1 MIALSHSFSGKPRQA
16 SMAAYRQLLAENH
29 VEEILQDVKQNKTL
43 DRKKELPVWLPLAAS
58 FKNGTR
64 KAEDAVPS
72 GLFFLDIDEKGL
84 TEALWNKVREERL
97 IQEFRIVYF
106 AESAGG
112 GTHIWAWR
120 TPGLSIEE
128 NIQRLASRLGV
139 SYDSHV
145 TDLAR
150 CCFMVSEQYVRL
162 LDPVVFEPL
171 TEEQRQLYS
180 ASRMIAQKE
189 EDLNALAQNALVQ
202 NALVQNELVQNAL
215 VQTTPTPPNLGG
227 EEDTPAAESA
237 PTVVMV
243 SPPELGGARGGL
255 NNSHSCTY
263 KDIPYSQIVQ
273 ALLWK
278 LGYGDA
284 PAEGE
289 RNTALYTMSRYLR
302 FICDFDE
309 QKLFAIIPHWGLPE
323 HEVISTIKSAVASVR
338 PTDMPS
344 QMKEVLSSL
353 GAAMEVE
360 TEKAEDSPIPTVGN
374 ELPGILQDLADHA
387 PGEFKEATLIAAM
400 PMLGTLATGI
410 RARYNDGKIN
420 SASFIVDIEAPQATG
435 KSFVDDEFALL
446 MDPIIKQDEVEWQ
459 KEIAYS
465 LAKKDGQ
472 DVENPCSQIRILEPN
487 IGVSAFLER
496 ALYAKGKHLF
506 TYAPEIETVL
516 KNNKGGAWTEKND
529 LFRLAYDNKPWGQH
543 RISKDSFSGKVTL
556 YYNMVMCGTPN
567 KCRAFFA
574 DAESGL
580 VSRVTPVVLPDMV
593 GAKMPKFKPWTKD
606 EEERVKRQCLCLMD
620 EEGEVDLPLI
630 NKALEEW
637 DEEKRQEYLQT
648 LRYSLDV
655 LRRRAALNGFRAGI
669 IAYLLEGRQETERA
683 IKFARW
689 YAERCLHYQLQLY
702 GDKIDA
708 LHNGPSPQA
717 SKGNVRYLDA
727 LPREFTK
734 EDLVTLR
741 LANNE
746 SPVVKT
752 ITWRWVKE
760 GKIEKIDTNLWR
772 KIG

>member
-1 MIALSHSFSGKPRQA
+1 MVCISNSFSGKPRQA

-29 VEEILQDVKQNKTL
+29 VENILTDVKQNKNL
-43 DRKKELPVWLPLAAS
+43 DRKKELPVWLPLAEC

-84 TEALWNKVREERL
+84 TEQLWQKVQDENL
-97 IQEFRIVYF
+97 IEAFRIVYF

-128 NIQRLASRLGV
+128 DIQKLASRLGV

-150 CCFMVSEQYVRL
+150 CCFMVSEQYVKL
-162 LDPVVFEPL
+162 LDPIVFEPL
-171 TEEQRQLYS
+171 TEEQKKLYTS
-180 ASRMIAQKE
+180 DDFSRILCKQSEQVRAGNSDEQTNLSPLTSCPSP
-189 EDLNALAQNALVQ
+189 LNYKGLPY
-202 NALVQNELVQNAL
+202 EKI
-215 VQTTPTPPNLGG
+215 VQT
-227 EEDTPAAESA
+227 
-237 PTVVMV
+237 
-243 SPPELGGARGGL
+243 
-255 NNSHSCTY
+255 
-263 KDIPYSQIVQ
+263 
-273 ALLWK
+273 LLWK

-309 QKLFAIIPHWGLPE
+309 QKLFAILPHWGLSD
-323 HEVISTIKSAVASVR
+323 HEVISTIKSAVSSVR

-344 QMKEVLSSL
+344 QMKEVLSML
-353 GAAMEVE
+353 GAATEAGSEAADDSLVVPVE
-360 TEKAEDSPIPTVGN
+360 K
-374 ELPGILQDLADHA
+374 ELPGILQDLSDHA
-387 PGEFKEATLIAAM
+387 PEEFKEATLIAAM

-410 RARYNDGKIN
+410 RAKYRDGKVN
-420 SASFIVDIEAPQATG
+420 SPSFIVDIEAPQATG
-435 KSFVDDEFALL
+435 KSFVDNEFELL

-472 DVENPCSQIRILEPN
+472 EVENPCAAIRIIEPN

-580 VSRVTPVVLPDMV
+580 VSRVTPVILPDMV
-593 GAKMPKFKPWTKD
+593 GAKMPQFEPWTKED
-606 EEERVKRQCLCLMD
+606 EEKVKRQCLCLMD
-620 EEGEVDLPLI
+620 EEGEIDLPLI
-630 NKALEEW
+630 NKAIEEW
-637 DEEKRQEYLQT
+637 DEGKRQEYLQT

-683 IKFARW
+683 IKFALW
-689 YAERCLHYQLQLY
+689 YAERCLHYQLQIY

-708 LHNGPSPQA
+708 LHNGTLSTQA
-717 SKGNVRYLDA
+717 SKGNIRYLDA
-727 LPREFTK
+727 LPKEFTK
-734 EDLVTLR
+734 EDLVSLR
-741 LANNE
+741 LSNNE

-752 ITWRWVKE
+752 IICRWVKE
-760 GKIEKIDTNLWR
+760 SLIVKIGTNLWQ
-772 KIG
+772 KLPS

>member
-1 MIALSHSFSGKPRQA
+1 MILLASSFSGKPRQA

-29 VEEILQDVKQNKTL
+29 VEDILQDVKQNKNL
-43 DRKKELPVWLPLAAS
+43 DRKKELPVWLPLAEC
-58 FKNGTR
+58 FTNGVR
-64 KAEDAVPS
+64 KAEDAQPS
-72 GLFFLDIDEKGL
+72 GLYYLDIDEKGL
-84 TEALWNKVREERL
+84 TEQLWNKVREENL
-97 IQEFRIVYF
+97 IEEFRIVYF

-128 NIQRLASRLGV
+128 DIQKLASRLGV
-139 SYDSHV
+139 SYDPHV

-150 CCFMVSEQYVRL
+150 CCFMVSEQYVKL

-171 TEEQRQLYS
+171 TEEQKMDYT
-180 ASRMIAQKE
+180 ASHSP
-189 EDLNALAQNALVQ
+189 
-202 NALVQNELVQNAL
+202 
-215 VQTTPTPPNLGG
+215 VQTTPAPPNSGG
-227 EEDTPAAESA
+227 EMVT
-237 PTVVMV
+237 TVGDDSVAGV
-243 SPPELGGARGGL
+243 ISSPPELGGVRGGL
-255 NNSHSCTY
+255 NY
-263 KDIPYSQIVQ
+263 KGIAYDKIVQ

-309 QKLFAIIPHWGLPE
+309 QKLFAILPHWGLSD
-323 HEVISTIKSAVASVR
+323 HEVLSTIKSAVSSVR

-344 QMKEVLSSL
+344 QMKEVLASL
-353 GAAMEVE
+353 GAAQEVASE
-360 TEKAEDSPIPTVGN
+360 NDDESLVTPVDQ
-374 ELPGILQDLADHA
+374 ELPGILQDLSDHA
-387 PGEFKEATLIAAM
+387 PEEFKEATLIAAM

-410 RARYNDGKIN
+410 RAKYRDGKMN

-435 KSFVDDEFALL
+435 KSFVDNEFELL

-472 DVENPCSQIRILEPN
+472 DVENPCSQIRIIEPN

-593 GAKMPKFKPWTKD
+593 GAKMPQFKVWTKED
-606 EEERVKRQCLCLMD
+606 EEKVKRQCLCLMD

-630 NKALEEW
+630 NKAIEEW
-637 DEEKRQEYLQT
+637 DEAKRQEYLQT

-669 IAYLLEGRQETERA
+669 IAYLLEGRKETERA
-683 IKFARW
+683 IRFALW

-708 LHNGPSPQA
+708 LNNKLSPQA
-717 SKGNVRYLDA
+717 AKGNIRYLDA
-727 LPREFTK
+727 LPKEFTK

-741 LANNE
+741 LSNNE

-752 ITWRWVKE
+752 IICRWVKE
-760 GKIEKIDTNLWR
+760 ELIAKIGTNLWQ
-772 KIG
+772 KIC

>member
-1 MIALSHSFSGKPRQA
+1 MANSFSGKPRKA
-16 SMAAYRQLLAENH
+16 SMAAYRQLLAKNH
-29 VEEILQDVKQNKTL
+29 VEEILTDVKQNNNL
-43 DRKKELPVWLPLAAS
+43 DRKKELPVWLPLAEC
-58 FKNGTR
+58 FNNGTR
-64 KAEDAVPS
+64 KAEDAEAS
-72 GLFFLDIDEKGL
+72 GLYFLDIDEKGL
-84 TEALWNKVREERL
+84 TDALWKKVQEENL
-97 IQEFRIVYF
+97 IEAFRIVYF

-128 NIQRLASRLGV
+128 DIQKLASRLGV

-150 CCFMVSEQYVRL
+150 CCFMVSEQYVKL
-162 LDPVVFEPL
+162 LDPIVFEPL
-171 TEEQRQLYS
+171 TEEQKKLYVQPVV
-180 ASRMIAQKE
+180 AKVAQTSVNE
-189 EDLNALAQNALVQ
+189 ECSMVN
-202 NALVQNELVQNAL
+202 
-215 VQTTPTPPNLGG
+215 G
-227 EEDTPAAESA
+227 ECS
-237 PTVVMV
+237 M
-243 SPPELGGARGGL
+243 
-255 NNSHSCTY
+255 TY
-263 KDIPYSQIVQ
+263 KGIAYEKIVQ
-273 ALLWK
+273 SLLWK

-289 RNTALYTMSRYLR
+289 RNMALYTMSRYLR
-302 FICDFDE
+302 FICDFNE
-309 QKLFAIIPHWGLPE
+309 QRLFQILPHWGLSD
-323 HEVISTIKSAVASVR
+323 HEVLSTIKSAVGSTR
-338 PTDMPS
+338 PSEMPS
-344 QMKEVLSSL
+344 QMKEVLASL
-353 GAAMEVE
+353 GAAQETSSESVDDAIVTPVE
-360 TEKAEDSPIPTVGN
+360 N
-374 ELPGILQDLADHA
+374 ELPDLLQDLSDHA
-387 PGEFKEATLIAAM
+387 PEEFKEATLIAAM

-410 RARYNDGKIN
+410 RAKYRDGKLN
-420 SASFIVDIEAPQATG
+420 SPSFIVDIEAPQATG
-435 KSFVDDEFALL
+435 KSFVDNEFELL

-465 LAKKDGQ
+465 LAKKNGEE
-472 DVENPCSQIRILEPN
+472 VENPCSQIRILEPN

-593 GAKMPKFKPWTKD
+593 GAKMPKFKMWTKD
-606 EEERVKRQCLCLMD
+606 EEEKVKRMCLCLMD
-620 EEGEVDLPLI
+620 EEGEVELPLI
-630 NKALEEW
+630 NKAIEDW
-637 DEEKRQEYLQT
+637 DEGKRQEYLQT

-669 IAYLLEGRQETERA
+669 IAYLLEGHKETERA
-683 IKFARW
+683 IKFALW
-689 YAERCLHYQLQLY
+689 YAERCLHYQLQIY

-708 LHNGPSPQA
+708 LHNGTLSIQA
-717 SKGNVRYLDA
+717 SKGNIRYLDA
-727 LPREFTK
+727 LPKEFTK
-734 EDLVTLR
+734 EDFVNLR
-741 LANNE
+741 LGNGE

-752 ITWRWVKE
+752 IIYRWVKE
-760 GKIEKIDTNLWR
+760 GKIKKTDTNLWQ
-772 KIG
+772 KC

>member
-1 MIALSHSFSGKPRQA
+1 
-16 SMAAYRQLLAENH
+16 MAAYRQLLAKNH
-29 VEEILQDVKQNKTL
+29 VDEILLDVKQNHNL
-43 DRKKELPVWLPLAAS
+43 DRKKELPVWLPLAQC
-58 FKNGTR
+58 FNNGTR

-84 TEALWNKVREERL
+84 TENLWAKVWEENL
-97 IQEFRIVYF
+97 IEECRIAYF

-128 NIQRLASRLGV
+128 DIQKLASRLGV

-150 CCFMVSEQYVRL
+150 CCFMVSEQYVKL
-162 LDPVVFEPL
+162 LDPVVFEENRGEWREVSGERIDSSVPVSDDQTDLSPQTSDLSPL
-171 TEEQRQLYS
+171 
-180 ASRMIAQKE
+180 
-189 EDLNALAQNALVQ
+189 N
-202 NALVQNELVQNAL
+202 
-215 VQTTPTPPNLGG
+215 
-227 EEDTPAAESA
+227 
-237 PTVVMV
+237 
-243 SPPELGGARGGL
+243 
-255 NNSHSCTY
+255 Y
-263 KDIPYSQIVQ
+263 KGIPYENIVQ

-289 RNTALYTMSRYLR
+289 RNMALYTMSRYLR

-309 QKLFAIIPHWGLPE
+309 QKLFTILPHWGLSD
-323 HEVISTIKSAVASVR
+323 HEVLSTIKSAVGSTR
-338 PTDMPS
+338 PAGIPS
-344 QMKEVLSSL
+344 MMNEVLSSL
-353 GAAMEVE
+353 GAAIETGTETIDDSMVSPVE
-360 TEKAEDSPIPTVGN
+360 A
-374 ELPGILQDLADHA
+374 ELPGILQDLSDHA
-387 PGEFKEATLIAAM
+387 PEEFREATLIAAM

-410 RARYNDGKIN
+410 RAKYRDGKLN
-420 SASFIVDIEAPQATG
+420 SPSFIVDIEAPQATG
-435 KSFVDDEFALL
+435 KSFVDAEFELL

-459 KEIAYS
+459 KEIEYS

-472 DVENPCSQIRILEPN
+472 EVDNPCAQIRIIEPN

-580 VSRVTPVVLPDMV
+580 VSRVTPVLLPDMV
-593 GAKMPKFKPWTKD
+593 GAKMPQFKAWSQED
-606 EEERVKRQCLCLMD
+606 EEKVKRQCLCLMD
-620 EEGEVDLPLI
+620 EDGEVDLPLI
-630 NKALEEW
+630 NKAIEEW
-637 DEEKRQEYLQT
+637 DEGKRQEYLQT
-648 LRYSLDV
+648 LYYPIDV
-655 LRRRAALNGFRAGI
+655 FRRRAALNGFRAGI

-683 IKFARW
+683 IKFAVW

-702 GDKIDA
+702 GAKIDA
-708 LHNGPSPQA
+708 LHDNAVSPQV
-717 SKGNVRYLDA
+717 SKGNIRYLDA
-727 LPREFTK
+727 LPKEFTK
-734 EDLVTLR
+734 EDLVNLR

-746 SPVVKT
+746 SSVVKT
-752 ITWRWVKE
+752 IICRWVKE
-760 GKIEKIDTNLWR
+760 GLIAKIGTNLWQ
-772 KIG
+772 KIQ

>member
-1 MIALSHSFSGKPRQA
+1 MVCISNSFSGKPRQA

-29 VEEILQDVKQNKTL
+29 VENILTDVKQNKNL
-43 DRKKELPVWLPLAAS
+43 DRKKELPVWLPLAEC

-84 TEALWNKVREERL
+84 TEQLWQKVQDENL
-97 IQEFRIVYF
+97 IEAFRIVYF

-128 NIQRLASRLGV
+128 DIQKLASRLGV

-150 CCFMVSEQYVRL
+150 CCFMVSEQYVKL
-162 LDPVVFEPL
+162 LDPIVFEPL
-171 TEEQRQLYS
+171 TEEQKKLYTS
-180 ASRMIAQKE
+180 DDFSRILCKQSEQVRAGNSDEQTNLSPLTSCHSPLNYKGIAYEK
-189 EDLNALAQNALVQ
+189 
-202 NALVQNELVQNAL
+202 
-215 VQTTPTPPNLGG
+215 
-227 EEDTPAAESA
+227 
-237 PTVVMV
+237 
-243 SPPELGGARGGL
+243 
-255 NNSHSCTY
+255 
-263 KDIPYSQIVQ
+263 IVQ
-273 ALLWK
+273 SLLWK

-309 QKLFAIIPHWGLPE
+309 QKLFAILPHWGLSD
-323 HEVISTIKSAVASVR
+323 HEVISTIKSAVSSVR

-344 QMKEVLSSL
+344 QMKEVLSML
-353 GAAMEVE
+353 GAATEAGSETADDSLVVPVE
-360 TEKAEDSPIPTVGN
+360 K
-374 ELPGILQDLADHA
+374 ELPGILQDLSDHA
-387 PGEFKEATLIAAM
+387 PEEFKEATLIAAM

-410 RARYNDGKIN
+410 RAKYRDGKLN
-420 SASFIVDIEAPQATG
+420 SPSFIVDIEAPQATG
-435 KSFVDDEFALL
+435 KSFVDNEFELL

-472 DVENPCSQIRILEPN
+472 EVENPCAAIRIIEPN

-580 VSRVTPVVLPDMV
+580 VSRVTPVILPDMV
-593 GAKMPKFKPWTKD
+593 GAKMPQFEPWTKED
-606 EEERVKRQCLCLMD
+606 EEKVKRQCLCLMD

-630 NKALEEW
+630 NKAIEEW
-637 DEEKRQEYLQT
+637 DEGKRQEYLQT

-683 IKFARW
+683 IKFALW
-689 YAERCLHYQLQLY
+689 YAERCLHYQLLIY

-708 LHNGPSPQA
+708 LHNGQLSPQA
-717 SKGNVRYLDA
+717 SKGNIRYLDA
-727 LPREFTK
+727 LPKEFTK
-734 EDLVTLR
+734 EDLVNLR

-752 ITWRWVKE
+752 IICRWMKE
-760 GKIEKIDTNLWR
+760 SLIVKIDTNLWQ
-772 KIG
+772 KLPS

>member
-1 MIALSHSFSGKPRQA
+1 MINLAISFSGKPRQA

-29 VEEILQDVKQNKTL
+29 VEEILQDVKQNKNL
-43 DRKKELPVWLPLAAS
+43 NRKKELPVWLPLAAS

-84 TEALWNKVREERL
+84 TEALWNKVREENL

-128 NIQRLASRLGV
+128 DIQRLASRLGV

-180 ASRMIAQKE
+180 AVVQKG
-189 EDLNALAQNALVQ
+189 AA
-202 NALVQNELVQNAL
+202 QNAL

-237 PTVVMV
+237 PTVVIV

-255 NNSHSCTY
+255 NNGHSCTY

-309 QKLFAIIPHWGLPE
+309 QKLFAILPHWGLPD

-360 TEKAEDSPIPTVGN
+360 TEKAEDSPIPTVDN

-387 PGEFKEATLIAAM
+387 PEEFKEATLIAAM

-472 DVENPCSQIRILEPN
+472 DVENPCSQIRILEPT

-506 TYAPEIETVL
+506 TYAPEIETVQ

-606 EEERVKRQCLCLMD
+606 DEERVKRQCLCLMD

-630 NKALEEW
+630 NMALEEW

-734 EDLVTLR
+734 EDLVALR

-772 KIG
+772 KCS

>member
-1 MIALSHSFSGKPRQA
+1 MISIANSISGKPCQA
-16 SMAAYRQLLAENH
+16 SLEAVRELLAKNH
-29 VEEILQDVKQNKTL
+29 VDEILLDVKQNGNR

-58 FKNGTR
+58 FKNGVR
-64 KAEDAVPS
+64 KAEDAQPS
-72 GLFFLDIDEKGL
+72 GLYFLDIDEKSL
-84 TEALWNKVREERL
+84 TEQLWNKVREENL
-97 IQEFRIVYF
+97 IEEFRIVYF

-120 TPGLSIEE
+120 TPGISIEE
-128 NIQRLASRLGV
+128 DIQKLASRLGV

-150 CCFMVSEQYVRL
+150 CCFMVSEQYVKL

-171 TEEQRQLYS
+171 TEEQRQLY
-180 ASRMIAQKE
+180 AQPSMNKVE
-189 EDLNALAQNALVQ
+189 QKT
-202 NALVQNELVQNAL
+202 ELSTFN
-215 VQTTPTPPNLGG
+215 
-227 EEDTPAAESA
+227 
-237 PTVVMV
+237 
-243 SPPELGGARGGL
+243 SPL
-255 NNSHSCTY
+255 STSY
-263 KDIPYSQIVQ
+263 KGIPYEKIVQ

-309 QKLFAIIPHWGLPE
+309 QKLFAILPHWGLSD
-323 HEVISTIKSAVASVR
+323 HEVLSTIKSAVGSVR

-353 GAAMEVE
+353 GAAMESSSEPVD
-360 TEKAEDSPIPTVGN
+360 DSPITPVED

-387 PGEFKEATLIAAM
+387 PEEFKEATLIAAM

-410 RARYNDGKIN
+410 RARYRDGKMN

-435 KSFVDDEFALL
+435 KSFVDNEFELL

-465 LAKKDGQ
+465 LAKKNGE
-472 DVENPCSQIRILEPN
+472 DVENPCSQIRIIEPN

-556 YYNMVMCGTPN
+556 YDNRVMCGTPN

-580 VSRVTPVVLPDMV
+580 VSRVTPVILPDMV
-593 GAKMPKFKPWTKD
+593 GAKMPQFKVWTKD
-606 EEERVKRQCLCLMD
+606 EEEKVKRQCLCLMD

-630 NKALEEW
+630 NQAIEEW
-637 DEEKRQEYLQT
+637 DESKRQEYLQT

-683 IKFARW
+683 IKFALW
-689 YAERCLHYQLQLY
+689 YAERCLHYQLQIY

-708 LHNGPSPQA
+708 LHNGMLTTQT
-717 SKGNVRYLDA
+717 SKGNIRYMDA
-727 LPREFTK
+727 LPKEFTK
-734 EDLVTLR
+734 EDLVGLR

-752 ITWRWVKE
+752 IIYRWVKE
-760 GKIEKIDTNLWR
+760 GLIEKIGTNLWR
-772 KIG
+772 KCC

>member
-1 MIALSHSFSGKPRQA
+1 MISVANSFSGKPRQA

-29 VEEILQDVKQNKTL
+29 VEEILQDVKQNKNL
-43 DRKKELPVWLPLAAS
+43 DRKKELPVWLPLAEC
-58 FKNGTR
+58 FNNGTR

-84 TEALWNKVREERL
+84 TEQLWQKVQDENL
-97 IQEFRIVYF
+97 IEKFRIVYF

-120 TPGLSIEE
+120 TPGISIEE
-128 NIQRLASRLGV
+128 DIQKLASRLGV

-150 CCFMVSEQYVRL
+150 CCFMVSEQYVKL
-162 LDPVVFEPL
+162 LDPIVFEASPTPL
-171 TEEQRQLYS
+171 
-180 ASRMIAQKE
+180 QKE
-189 EDLNALAQNALVQ
+189 GANKEADLPLLLEGA
-202 NALVQNELVQNAL
+202 
-215 VQTTPTPPNLGG
+215 GG
-227 EEDTPAAESA
+227 GS
-237 PTVVMV
+237 
-243 SPPELGGARGGL
+243 
-255 NNSHSCTY
+255 Y
-263 KDIPYSQIVQ
+263 KDIPYEKIVQ

-289 RNTALYTMSRYLR
+289 LNMALYTMSRYMR

-309 QKLFAIIPHWGLPE
+309 QKLFVVLPHWGLSD
-323 HEVISTIKSAVASVR
+323 HEAFSTIKSAVGSTR
-338 PTDMPS
+338 PAGIPS
-344 QMKEVLSSL
+344 QMNEVLSTL
-353 GAAMEVE
+353 GAAIEAGTE
-360 TEKAEDSPIPTVGN
+360 TTDDSLITPVDA
-374 ELPGILQDLADHA
+374 ELPGILQDLSDHA
-387 PGEFKEATLIAAM
+387 PEEFREATLMAAM

-410 RARYNDGKIN
+410 RAKYRDGKLN

-435 KSFVDDEFALL
+435 KSFVDSEFELL

-472 DVENPCSQIRILEPN
+472 DVENPCSQIRIIEPN

-593 GAKMPKFKPWTKD
+593 GAKMPQFKAWSQED
-606 EEERVKRQCLCLMD
+606 EEKVKRQCLCLMD

-630 NKALEEW
+630 NKAIEEW
-637 DEEKRQEYLQT
+637 DEGKRQEYLQT

-655 LRRRAALNGFRAGI
+655 FRRRAALNGFRAGI

-683 IKFARW
+683 IKFAIW
-689 YAERCLHYQLQLY
+689 YAERCLHYQLQIY

-708 LHNGPSPQA
+708 LHNGTLSTQA
-717 SKGNVRYLDA
+717 SKGNIRYLDA
-727 LPREFTK
+727 LPKEFTK
-734 EDLVTLR
+734 EDLVNLR

-752 ITWRWVKE
+752 IIYRWVKE
-760 GKIEKIDTNLWR
+760 NLIVKINTNLWQ
-772 KIG
+772 KIQ

>member
-1 MIALSHSFSGKPRQA
+1 MTFAAAMIQMASSFSGKPRKA
-16 SMAAYRQLLAENH
+16 SMAAYRQLLAKNH
-29 VEEILQDVKQNKTL
+29 VEDILQDVKQNNRL
-43 DRKKELPVWLPLAAS
+43 DRKKELPVWLPLAQS
-58 FKNGTR
+58 FNNGTR

-72 GLFFLDIDEKGL
+72 GLFYLDIDEKGL
-84 TEALWNKVREERL
+84 TEQLWQKVQDENLIEEY
-97 IQEFRIVYF
+97 RIVYF

-120 TPGLSIEE
+120 TPGATIEE
-128 NIQRLASRLGV
+128 DIQKLASRLGV

-150 CCFMVSEQYVRL
+150 CCFMVSEKYVKL
-162 LDPVVFEPL
+162 LDPIVFEEQPSSPKLGDNRGLNEESPL
-171 TEEQRQLYS
+171 TEKNENGSETCS
-180 ASRMIAQKE
+180 APQH
-189 EDLNALAQNALVQ
+189 
-202 NALVQNELVQNAL
+202 
-215 VQTTPTPPNLGG
+215 PNLGG
-227 EEDTPAAESA
+227 S
-237 PTVVMV
+237 
-243 SPPELGGARGGL
+243 
-255 NNSHSCTY
+255 NY
-263 KDIPYSQIVQ
+263 KGIPYENIVQ

-289 RNTALYTMSRYLR
+289 RNMALYTMSRYMR

-309 QKLFAIIPHWGLPE
+309 QKLFTILPHWGLSD
-323 HEVISTIKSAVASVR
+323 HEVQSTIKSAVGSTR
-338 PTDMPS
+338 PAGIPS
-344 QMKEVLSSL
+344 MMNEVLSSL
-353 GAAMEVE
+353 GAASEAGS
-360 TEKAEDSPIPTVGN
+360 AESDESTVAPVDN
-374 ELPGILQDLADHA
+374 ELPGILQDLSDHA
-387 PGEFKEATLIAAM
+387 PEEFREATLMAAM

-410 RARYNDGKIN
+410 RAKYRDGKLN
-420 SASFIVDIEAPQATG
+420 SPSFIVDIEAPQATG
-435 KSFVDDEFALL
+435 KSFVDAEFELL

-459 KEIAYS
+459 KEIEYS
-465 LAKKDGQ
+465 LAKKNGEE
-472 DVENPCSQIRILEPN
+472 VENPCAQIRIIEPN

-580 VSRVTPVVLPDMV
+580 VSRVTPVLLPDMV
-593 GAKMPKFKPWTKD
+593 GARMPHFKPWSQED
-606 EEERVKRQCLCLMD
+606 EEKVKRQCLCLMD
-620 EEGEVDLPLI
+620 EEGEIELPLI
-630 NKALEEW
+630 NKAIEAW

-683 IKFARW
+683 IRFAVW

-702 GDKIDA
+702 GNKIDA
-708 LHNGPSPQA
+708 LHDNAVSPQA
-717 SKGNVRYLDA
+717 SKGNIRYLDV
-727 LPREFTK
+727 LPKEFTK
-734 EDLVTLR
+734 EDLVNLR

-752 ITWRWVKE
+752 IIYRWVKE
-760 GKIEKIDTNLWR
+760 GLVVKTNANLWQ
-772 KIG
+772 KIQV

>member
-1 MIALSHSFSGKPRQA
+1 MVALSNSFSGKPRQA

-29 VEEILQDVKQNKTL
+29 VDEILVDVKQNKNL
-43 DRKKELPVWLPLAAS
+43 NRKKELPVWLPLAEC
-58 FKNGTR
+58 FINGVR
-64 KAEDAVPS
+64 KAEDALPS
-72 GLFFLDIDEKGL
+72 GLYFLDIDEKGL
-84 TEALWNKVREERL
+84 TEQLWNKVREENL
-97 IQEFRIVYF
+97 IEAFRIVYF

-128 NIQRLASRLGV
+128 DIQKLASRLGV

-150 CCFMVSEQYVRL
+150 CCFMVSEQYVKL

-171 TEEQRQLYS
+171 TEEQRQLY
-180 ASRMIAQKE
+180 AQPVINKVE
-189 EDLNALAQNALVQ
+189 PTAVETTHLTPLTSDISPLN
-202 NALVQNELVQNAL
+202 
-215 VQTTPTPPNLGG
+215 
-227 EEDTPAAESA
+227 
-237 PTVVMV
+237 
-243 SPPELGGARGGL
+243 
-255 NNSHSCTY
+255 Y
-263 KDIPYSQIVQ
+263 KGIPYDQIIQ

-302 FICDFDE
+302 FICDFNE
-309 QKLFAIIPHWGLPE
+309 QKLFMILPHWGLSD
-323 HEVISTIKSAVASVR
+323 HEVLSTIKSAVSSVR

-353 GAAMEVE
+353 GAALEEHSEVVE
-360 TEKAEDSPIPTVGN
+360 ESLTAPVED

-387 PGEFKEATLIAAM
+387 PEEFKEATLMAAM

-410 RARYNDGKIN
+410 RARYRDGKMN
-420 SASFIVDIEAPQATG
+420 SASFIIDIEAPQATG
-435 KSFVDDEFALL
+435 KSFVDNEFELL

-472 DVENPCSQIRILEPN
+472 DVENPCSQIRIIEPN

-543 RISKDSFSGKVTL
+543 RISKDSFSGKITL

-593 GAKMPKFKPWTKD
+593 GAKMPEFKAWTKD
-606 EEERVKRQCLCLMD
+606 EEEKVKRQCLCLMD

-630 NKALEEW
+630 NKAIEEW
-637 DEEKRQEYLQT
+637 DESKRQEYLQT

-683 IKFARW
+683 IKFALW
-689 YAERCLHYQLQLY
+689 FAERCLYYQLQIY
-702 GDKIDA
+702 GDKIDL
-708 LHNGPSPQA
+708 LHNGALSMQA
-717 SKGNVRYLDA
+717 AKGNIRYLDA
-727 LPREFTK
+727 LPKEFTK
-734 EDLVTLR
+734 EDLVALR
-741 LANNE
+741 LSNNE

-752 ITWRWVKE
+752 IIYRWVKE
-760 GKIEKIDTNLWR
+760 GLVEKIGTNLWR
-772 KIG
+772 KCC

>member
-1 MIALSHSFSGKPRQA
+1 
-16 SMAAYRQLLAENH
+16 MAAYRQLLAENH
-29 VEEILQDVKQNKTL
+29 VEEILQDVKQNKNL
-43 DRKKELPVWLPLAAS
+43 DRKKELPVWLPLAEC
-58 FKNGTR
+58 FTGGTR
-64 KAEDAVPS
+64 KAEDAQPS

-84 TEALWNKVREERL
+84 TETLWQKVQDENL
-97 IQEFRIVYF
+97 IEEFRIAYF
-106 AESAGG
+106 VESAGG

-120 TPGLSIEE
+120 TPGKSIEE
-128 NIQRLASRLGV
+128 DIQRLASRLGV

-150 CCFMVSEQYVRL
+150 CCFMVSEQYVKL

-171 TEEQRQLYS
+171 TEEQKKMYATEQVESNLS
-180 ASRMIAQKE
+180 PLTSCPSP
-189 EDLNALAQNALVQ
+189 LN
-202 NALVQNELVQNAL
+202 
-215 VQTTPTPPNLGG
+215 
-227 EEDTPAAESA
+227 
-237 PTVVMV
+237 
-243 SPPELGGARGGL
+243 
-255 NNSHSCTY
+255 Y
-263 KDIPYSQIVQ
+263 KGIPYENIVQ

-289 RNTALYTMSRYLR
+289 RNTALYTMSRYMR

-309 QKLFAIIPHWGLPE
+309 QKLFTVLPHWGLSD
-323 HEVISTIKSAVASVR
+323 HEVLSTIKSAVSSTR
-338 PTDMPS
+338 PAGIPS
-344 QMKEVLSSL
+344 QMNEVLSSL
-353 GAAMEVE
+353 GAAIEAGTETVDDSMVAPVE
-360 TEKAEDSPIPTVGN
+360 A
-374 ELPGILQDLADHA
+374 ELPGILQDLSDHA
-387 PGEFKEATLIAAM
+387 PEEFREATLVAAM

-410 RARYNDGKIN
+410 RAKYRDGKLN
-420 SASFIVDIEAPQATG
+420 SPSFIVDIEAPQATG
-435 KSFVDDEFALL
+435 KSFVDAEFELL

-472 DVENPCSQIRILEPN
+472 EVENPCSCIRIIEPN

-593 GAKMPKFKPWTKD
+593 GARMPQFKAWSQED
-606 EEERVKRQCLCLMD
+606 EEKVKRQCLCLMD

-630 NKALEEW
+630 NKAIEEW
-637 DEEKRQEYLQT
+637 DEGKRQEYLQT

-683 IKFARW
+683 IKFALW
-689 YAERCLHYQLQLY
+689 YAERCLHYQLQIY

-708 LHNGPSPQA
+708 LHDNAVSPQV
-717 SKGNVRYLDA
+717 SKGNIRYLDA
-727 LPREFTK
+727 LPKEFTK
-734 EDLVTLR
+734 EDLVNLR

-752 ITWRWVKE
+752 IICRWVKE
-760 GKIEKIDTNLWR
+760 GLIIKIGTNLWQ
-772 KIG
+772 KIQ

>member
-1 MIALSHSFSGKPRQA
+1 MTFAAVMICMASSFSGKPRKA
-16 SMAAYRQLLAENH
+16 SMAAYRQLLAKNH
-29 VEEILQDVKQNKTL
+29 VEEILQDVKQNNRL
-43 DRKKELPVWLPLAAS
+43 DRKKELPVWLPLAQS
-58 FKNGTR
+58 FNNGTR

-72 GLFFLDIDEKGL
+72 GLFYLDIDEKGL
-84 TEALWNKVREERL
+84 TEQLWQKVQDENLIEEY
-97 IQEFRIVYF
+97 RIVYF

-120 TPGLSIEE
+120 TPGTTIEE
-128 NIQRLASRLGV
+128 DIQKLASRLGV

-150 CCFMVSEQYVRL
+150 CCFMVSEKYVKL
-162 LDPVVFEPL
+162 LDPEVFEEQPSSPKLGDNRGLNEESPL
-171 TEEQRQLYS
+171 TE
-180 ASRMIAQKE
+180 K
-189 EDLNALAQNALVQ
+189 
-202 NALVQNELVQNAL
+202 NENGSETCSDPQ
-215 VQTTPTPPNLGG
+215 PPNLGG
-227 EEDTPAAESA
+227 S
-237 PTVVMV
+237 
-243 SPPELGGARGGL
+243 
-255 NNSHSCTY
+255 NY
-263 KDIPYSQIVQ
+263 KGIPYENIVQ

-289 RNTALYTMSRYLR
+289 RNMALYTMSRYMR

-309 QKLFAIIPHWGLPE
+309 QKLFTILPHWGLSD
-323 HEVISTIKSAVASVR
+323 HEVQSTIKSAVGSTR
-338 PTDMPS
+338 PAGIPS
-344 QMKEVLSSL
+344 MMNEVLSSL
-353 GAAMEVE
+353 GAASEAGA
-360 TEKAEDSPIPTVGN
+360 AESDESTVAPVDN
-374 ELPGILQDLADHA
+374 ELPGILQDLSDHA
-387 PGEFKEATLIAAM
+387 PEEFREATLMAAM

-410 RARYNDGKIN
+410 RAKYRDGKLN
-420 SASFIVDIEAPQATG
+420 SPSFIVDIEAPQATG
-435 KSFVDDEFALL
+435 KSFVDAEFELL

-459 KEIAYS
+459 KEIEYS
-465 LAKKDGQ
+465 LAKKNGEE
-472 DVENPCSQIRILEPN
+472 VENPCAQIRIIEPN

-574 DAESGL
+574 DAEGGL
-580 VSRVTPVVLPDMV
+580 VSRVTPVLLPDMV
-593 GAKMPKFKPWTKD
+593 GARMPHFKAWSQED
-606 EEERVKRQCLCLMD
+606 EEKVKRQCLCLMD
-620 EEGEVDLPLI
+620 EEGEVELPLI
-630 NKALEEW
+630 NKAIEAW

-683 IKFARW
+683 IRFAVW

-702 GDKIDA
+702 GNKIDA
-708 LHNGPSPQA
+708 HHDNAVSPQA
-717 SKGNVRYLDA
+717 SKGNIRYLDV
-727 LPREFTK
+727 LPKEFTK
-734 EDLVTLR
+734 EDLVNLR

-752 ITWRWVKE
+752 IIYRWVKE
-760 GKIEKIDTNLWR
+760 GLVVKTNANLWQ
-772 KIG
+772 KIQV

>member
-1 MIALSHSFSGKPRQA
+1 
-16 SMAAYRQLLAENH
+16 MAAYRQLLAENH
-29 VEEILQDVKQNKTL
+29 VEEILQDVKQNKNL
-43 DRKKELPVWLPLAAS
+43 DRKKELPVWLPLAECFS
-58 FKNGTR
+58 NGTR

-84 TEALWNKVREERL
+84 TEQLWQKVQDENL
-97 IQEFRIVYF
+97 IEKFRIVYF

-120 TPGLSIEE
+120 TPGISIEE
-128 NIQRLASRLGV
+128 DIQKLASRLGV

-150 CCFMVSEQYVRL
+150 CCFMVSEQYVKL
-162 LDPVVFEPL
+162 LDPIVFEASPNPL
-171 TEEQRQLYS
+171 QREG
-180 ASRMIAQKE
+180 ANKE
-189 EDLNALAQNALVQ
+189 ADHPLLLEGA
-202 NALVQNELVQNAL
+202 
-215 VQTTPTPPNLGG
+215 GG
-227 EEDTPAAESA
+227 GS
-237 PTVVMV
+237 
-243 SPPELGGARGGL
+243 
-255 NNSHSCTY
+255 Y
-263 KDIPYSQIVQ
+263 KDIPYENIVQ

-289 RNTALYTMSRYLR
+289 RNMALYTMSRYMR

-309 QKLFAIIPHWGLPE
+309 QKLFVVLPHWGLSD
-323 HEVISTIKSAVASVR
+323 HEAFSTIKSAVGSTR
-338 PTDMPS
+338 PAGIPS
-344 QMKEVLSSL
+344 QMNEVLSTL
-353 GAAMEVE
+353 GAAIEAGTE
-360 TEKAEDSPIPTVGN
+360 TTDDSLITPVDA
-374 ELPGILQDLADHA
+374 ELPGILQDLSDHA
-387 PGEFKEATLIAAM
+387 PEEFREATLMAAM

-410 RARYNDGKIN
+410 RAKYRDGKLN

-435 KSFVDDEFALL
+435 KSFVDSEFELL

-472 DVENPCSQIRILEPN
+472 DVENPCSQIRIIEPN

-593 GAKMPKFKPWTKD
+593 GAKMPQFKAWSQED
-606 EEERVKRQCLCLMD
+606 EEKVKRQCLCLMD

-630 NKALEEW
+630 NKAIEEW
-637 DEEKRQEYLQT
+637 DEGKRQEYLQT

-655 LRRRAALNGFRAGI
+655 FRRRAALNGFRAGI

-683 IKFARW
+683 IKFAIW
-689 YAERCLHYQLQLY
+689 YAERCLHYQLQIY

-708 LHNGPSPQA
+708 LRNGTLSTQA
-717 SKGNVRYLDA
+717 SKGNIRYLDA
-727 LPREFTK
+727 LPKEFTK
-734 EDLVTLR
+734 EDLVNLR

-752 ITWRWVKE
+752 IIYRWVKE
-760 GKIEKIDTNLWR
+760 NLIVKINTNLWQ
-772 KIG
+772 KIQ

>member
-1 MIALSHSFSGKPRQA
+1 MVQMSNSFSGKPRQA

-29 VEEILQDVKQNKTL
+29 VEDILTDVKQNKNL
-43 DRKKELPVWLPLAAS
+43 DRKKELPVWLPLAEC
-58 FKNGTR
+58 FTNGVR
-64 KAEDAVPS
+64 KAEDAVAS
-72 GLFFLDIDEKGL
+72 GLYFLDIDEKGL
-84 TEALWNKVREERL
+84 TEQLWNKVREENL
-97 IQEFRIVYF
+97 IEEFRIVYF

-128 NIQRLASRLGV
+128 DIQKLASRLGV

-150 CCFMVSEQYVRL
+150 CCFMVSEQYVKL

-171 TEEQRQLYS
+171 TEEQKKLYAS
-180 ASRMIAQKE
+180 AVSVQIPATAGTE
-189 EDLNALAQNALVQ
+189 QNPIYKGIPY
-202 NALVQNELVQNAL
+202 EKI
-215 VQTTPTPPNLGG
+215 VQT
-227 EEDTPAAESA
+227 
-237 PTVVMV
+237 
-243 SPPELGGARGGL
+243 
-255 NNSHSCTY
+255 
-263 KDIPYSQIVQ
+263 
-273 ALLWK
+273 LLWK

-309 QKLFAIIPHWGLPE
+309 QKLFQILPHWGLSD
-323 HEVISTIKSAVASVR
+323 HEVISTIKSAVGSVR

-344 QMKEVLSSL
+344 QMKEVLASL
-353 GAAMEVE
+353 GAAQEASSENVD
-360 TEKAEDSPIPTVGN
+360 DSFVTPVDN
-374 ELPGILQDLADHA
+374 ELPDILQDLADHA
-387 PGEFKEATLIAAM
+387 PEEFKEATLIAAM

-410 RARYNDGKIN
+410 RAKYRDGKVN
-420 SASFIVDIEAPQATG
+420 SPSFIVDIEAPQATG
-435 KSFVDDEFALL
+435 KSFVDSEFELL

-465 LAKKDGQ
+465 LAKKNGEE
-472 DVENPCSQIRILEPN
+472 VENPCSQIRIIEPN

-543 RISKDSFSGKVTL
+543 RISKESFSGKVTL

-580 VSRVTPVVLPDMV
+580 VSRVTPVILPDMV
-593 GAKMPKFKPWTKD
+593 GAKMPQFKVWTKD
-606 EEERVKRQCLCLMD
+606 EEEKVKRQCLCLMD

-630 NKALEEW
+630 NKAIEEW
-637 DEEKRQEYLQT
+637 DESKRQEYLQT

-669 IAYLLEGRQETERA
+669 IAYLLEGHKETERA
-683 IKFARW
+683 IKFALW
-689 YAERCLHYQLQLY
+689 YAERCLHYQLQIY

-708 LHNGPSPQA
+708 LHNGQLSPQA
-717 SKGNVRYLDA
+717 SKGNIRYLDI
-727 LPREFTK
+727 LPKEFTK
-734 EDLVTLR
+734 EDLVSLR
-741 LANNE
+741 LSNNE

-752 ITWRWVKE
+752 IIYRWGKE

-772 KIG
+772 KC

>member
-1 MIALSHSFSGKPRQA
+1 MATSFSGKPRKA

-29 VEEILQDVKQNKTL
+29 VDEILLDVKQNNRL

-58 FKNGTR
+58 FKNGMR

-84 TEALWNKVREERL
+84 TEQLWQKVQDENLIEE
-97 IQEFRIVYF
+97 QRIVYF

-112 GTHIWAWR
+112 GTHIWAHR
-120 TPGLSIEE
+120 TPGATIEE
-128 NIQRLASRLGV
+128 DIQRLAQRLGV
-139 SYDSHV
+139 TYDSHV

-150 CCFMVSEQYVRL
+150 CCFMVSEQYVKL
-162 LDPVVFEPL
+162 IDPIIFEDS
-171 TEEQRQLYS
+171 QK
-180 ASRMIAQKE
+180 ASPSPSEGGGVWLPDETGNDADDVDAESPISI
-189 EDLNALAQNALVQ
+189 L
-202 NALVQNELVQNAL
+202 
-215 VQTTPTPPNLGG
+215 TPPPSEGLG
-227 EEDTPAAESA
+227 EAF
-237 PTVVMV
+237 
-243 SPPELGGARGGL
+243 RGI
-255 NNSHSCTY
+255 SY
-263 KDIPYSQIVQ
+263 EKIVQ

-309 QKLFAIIPHWGLPE
+309 QRLFTILPHWGLSD
-323 HEVISTIKSAVASVR
+323 HEVLATIKSAVSSVR
-338 PTDMPS
+338 PAAVPS
-344 QMKEVLSSL
+344 LMNDVLASL
-353 GAAMEVE
+353 GAAIE
-360 TEKAEDSPIPTVGN
+360 AEPENVDESLVAPVDA
-374 ELPGILQDLADHA
+374 ELPGILQDLSDHA
-387 PGEFKEATLIAAM
+387 PEEFREATLMAAM

-410 RARYNDGKIN
+410 RAKYRDGKLN
-420 SASFIVDIEAPQATG
+420 SPSFIVDIEAPQATG
-435 KSFVDDEFALL
+435 KSFVDNEFELL

-459 KEIAYS
+459 KEIQYS

-472 DVENPCSQIRILEPN
+472 DVENPCSQIRIIEPN

-556 YYNMVMCGTPN
+556 YYNLLMCGTPN

-593 GAKMPKFKPWTKD
+593 GARMPEFKAWTKD
-606 EEERVKRQCLCLMD
+606 EEEKVKRQCLCLMD
-620 EEGEVDLPLI
+620 EEGEVSLPLI
-630 NKALEEW
+630 NKAIEEW
-637 DEEKRQEYLQT
+637 DEGKRQEYLQT

-655 LRRRAALNGFRAGI
+655 FRRRAALNGFRAGI

-683 IKFARW
+683 IRFALW
-689 YAERCLHYQLQLY
+689 YAERCLHYQLQLF
-702 GDKIDA
+702 GDKVDA
-708 LHNGPSPQA
+708 LHNSTVSPQT
-717 SKGNVRYLDA
+717 SKGNIRYLDA
-727 LPREFTK
+727 LPKEFTK
-734 EDLVTLR
+734 EDLVSLR

-752 ITWRWVKE
+752 IIYRWVKE
-760 GKIEKIDTNLWR
+760 GLVTKTATNLWQ
-772 KIG
+772 KVQS

>member
-1 MIALSHSFSGKPRQA
+1 MTFAAAMIQMASSFSGKPRKA
-16 SMAAYRQLLAENH
+16 SMAAYRQLLAKNH
-29 VEEILQDVKQNKTL
+29 VEEILQDVKQNNRL
-43 DRKKELPVWLPLAAS
+43 DRKKELPVWLPLAQS
-58 FKNGTR
+58 FNNGTR

-72 GLFFLDIDEKGL
+72 GLFYLDIDEKGL
-84 TEALWNKVREERL
+84 TEQLWQKVQDENLIEEY
-97 IQEFRIVYF
+97 RIVYF

-120 TPGLSIEE
+120 TPGATIEE
-128 NIQRLASRLGV
+128 DIQKLASRLGV

-150 CCFMVSEQYVRL
+150 CCFMVSEKYVKL
-162 LDPVVFEPL
+162 LDPIVFEEQPSSPKLGDNRGLNEESPL
-171 TEEQRQLYS
+171 TE
-180 ASRMIAQKE
+180 K
-189 EDLNALAQNALVQ
+189 
-202 NALVQNELVQNAL
+202 NENGSETCSDPQH
-215 VQTTPTPPNLGG
+215 PNLGG
-227 EEDTPAAESA
+227 S
-237 PTVVMV
+237 
-243 SPPELGGARGGL
+243 
-255 NNSHSCTY
+255 NY
-263 KDIPYSQIVQ
+263 KGIPYENIVQ

-289 RNTALYTMSRYLR
+289 RNMALYTMSRYMR

-309 QKLFAIIPHWGLPE
+309 QKLFAILPHWGLSD
-323 HEVISTIKSAVASVR
+323 HEVQSTIKSAVGSTR
-338 PTDMPS
+338 PAGIPS
-344 QMKEVLSSL
+344 MMNEVLSSL
-353 GAAMEVE
+353 GAASEAGS
-360 TEKAEDSPIPTVGN
+360 AESDESTVAPVDA
-374 ELPGILQDLADHA
+374 ELPGILQDLSDHA
-387 PGEFKEATLIAAM
+387 PEEFREATLMAAM

-410 RARYNDGKIN
+410 RAKYRDGKLN
-420 SASFIVDIEAPQATG
+420 SPSFIVDIEAPQATG
-435 KSFVDDEFALL
+435 KSFVDAEFELL

-459 KEIAYS
+459 KEIEYS
-465 LAKKDGQ
+465 LAKKNGEE
-472 DVENPCSQIRILEPN
+472 VENPCAQIRIIEPN

-580 VSRVTPVVLPDMV
+580 VSRVTPVLLPDMV
-593 GAKMPKFKPWTKD
+593 GARMPHFKPWSQED
-606 EEERVKRQCLCLMD
+606 EEKVKRQCLCLMD
-620 EEGEVDLPLI
+620 EEGEVELPLI
-630 NKALEEW
+630 NKAIEAW

-683 IKFARW
+683 IRFAVW

-702 GDKIDA
+702 GNKIDA
-708 LHNGPSPQA
+708 LHDNAVSPQA
-717 SKGNVRYLDA
+717 SKGNIRYLDV
-727 LPREFTK
+727 LPKEFTK
-734 EDLVTLR
+734 EDLVNLR

-752 ITWRWVKE
+752 IICRWVKE
-760 GKIEKIDTNLWR
+760 GLVVKTNANLWQ
-772 KIG
+772 KIQV

>member
-1 MIALSHSFSGKPRQA
+1 MVCISNSFSGKPRQA

-29 VEEILQDVKQNKTL
+29 VEDILTDVKQNKNL
-43 DRKKELPVWLPLAAS
+43 DRKKELPVWLPLAEC

-84 TEALWNKVREERL
+84 TEQLWQKVQDENL
-97 IQEFRIVYF
+97 IEAFRIVYF

-128 NIQRLASRLGV
+128 DIQKLASRLGV

-150 CCFMVSEQYVRL
+150 CCFMVSEQYVKL
-162 LDPVVFEPL
+162 LDPIVFEE
-171 TEEQRQLYS
+171 TEWR
-180 ASRMIAQKE
+180 E
-189 EDLNALAQNALVQ
+189 ENVEKTDS
-202 NALVQNELVQNAL
+202 
-215 VQTTPTPPNLGG
+215 PTPPH
-227 EEDTPAAESA
+227 EEL
-237 PTVVMV
+237 
-243 SPPELGGARGGL
+243 SPL
-255 NNSHSCTY
+255 NY
-263 KDIPYSQIVQ
+263 KGIAYEKIVQ
-273 ALLWK
+273 SLLWK

-289 RNTALYTMSRYLR
+289 RNMALYTMSRYLR

-309 QKLFAIIPHWGLPE
+309 QKLFAILPHWGLSD
-323 HEVISTIKSAVASVR
+323 HEVMSTIKSAVGSTR
-338 PTDMPS
+338 PAGIPS
-344 QMKEVLSSL
+344 QMNEVLSML
-353 GAAMEVE
+353 GAATEAGSETADDSLVVPVE
-360 TEKAEDSPIPTVGN
+360 K
-374 ELPGILQDLADHA
+374 ELPGILQDLSDHA
-387 PGEFKEATLIAAM
+387 PEEFKEATLIAAM

-410 RARYNDGKIN
+410 RAKYRDGKLN
-420 SASFIVDIEAPQATG
+420 SPSFIVDIEAPQATG
-435 KSFVDDEFALL
+435 KSFVDNEFELL

-472 DVENPCSQIRILEPN
+472 DVENPCAAIRIIEPN

-580 VSRVTPVVLPDMV
+580 VSRVTPVILPDMV
-593 GAKMPKFKPWTKD
+593 GAKMPQFDPWTKED
-606 EEERVKRQCLCLMD
+606 EEKVKRQCLCLMD
-620 EEGEVDLPLI
+620 EEGEIDLPLI
-630 NKALEEW
+630 NKAIEEW
-637 DEEKRQEYLQT
+637 DEGKRQEYLQT

-683 IKFARW
+683 IKFALW
-689 YAERCLHYQLQLY
+689 YAERCLHYQLLIY

-708 LHNGPSPQA
+708 LHNGQLSPQA
-717 SKGNVRYLDA
+717 SKGNIRYLDA
-727 LPREFTK
+727 LPKEFTK
-734 EDLVTLR
+734 EDLVNLR
-741 LANNE
+741 LANGE

-752 ITWRWVKE
+752 IICRWVKE
-760 GKIEKIDTNLWR
+760 SLIVKIGTNLWQ
-772 KIG
+772 KLPS

>member
-1 MIALSHSFSGKPRQA
+1 MICTANNFSGKPRKA

-29 VEEILQDVKQNKTL
+29 VEEILADVKQNKNL
-43 DRKKELPVWLPLAAS
+43 DRKKELPVWLPLAQS
-58 FKNGTR
+58 FNNGTR

-84 TEALWNKVREERL
+84 TEQLWQKVQDENL

-128 NIQRLASRLGV
+128 NIQKLASRLGV

-150 CCFMVSEQYVRL
+150 CCFMVSEQYVKL

-171 TEEQRQLYS
+171 TEEQKEMYGS
-180 ASRMIAQKE
+180 DDSSRTTNSDE
-189 EDLNALAQNALVQ
+189 QNCSMFNVECSM
-202 NALVQNELVQNAL
+202 N
-215 VQTTPTPPNLGG
+215 
-227 EEDTPAAESA
+227 
-237 PTVVMV
+237 
-243 SPPELGGARGGL
+243 
-255 NNSHSCTY
+255 Y
-263 KDIPYSQIVQ
+263 KGIPYEKIVQ
-273 ALLWK
+273 SMLWK

-289 RNTALYTMSRYLR
+289 RNMALYTMCRYLR

-309 QKLFAIIPHWGLPE
+309 QKLFSILPHWGLSD
-323 HEVISTIKSAVASVR
+323 HEVMSTIKSAVGSTR
-338 PTDMPS
+338 PAGIPS
-344 QMKEVLSSL
+344 QMNEVLSML
-353 GAAMEVE
+353 GAATEAGSE
-360 TEKAEDSPIPTVGN
+360 TADDSLVVPVN
-374 ELPGILQDLADHA
+374 KELPGILQDLSDHA
-387 PGEFKEATLIAAM
+387 PEEFKEATLMAAM

-410 RARYNDGKIN
+410 RAKYRDGKLN
-420 SASFIVDIEAPQATG
+420 SPSFIVDIEAPQATG
-435 KSFVDDEFALL
+435 KSFVDNEFELL

-459 KEIAYS
+459 KEIEYS

-472 DVENPCSQIRILEPN
+472 EVENPCSQIRILEPN

-580 VSRVTPVVLPDMV
+580 VSRVTPVILPDMV
-593 GAKMPKFKPWTKD
+593 GAKMPQFKTWSQD
-606 EEERVKRQCLCLMD
+606 EIEKVKRQCLCLMD
-620 EEGEVDLPLI
+620 EEGEVSLPLI
-630 NKALEEW
+630 NKAIEEW
-637 DEEKRQEYLQT
+637 DESKRQEYLQT
-648 LRYSLDV
+648 LRYSIDV
-655 LRRRAALNGFRAGI
+655 FRRRAALNGFRAGI

-683 IKFARW
+683 IKFAVW
-689 YAERCLHYQLQLY
+689 YAERCFQYQLQIY
-702 GDKIDA
+702 GNKVDA
-708 LHNGPSPQA
+708 LHDGALSPQA
-717 SKGNVRYLDA
+717 SKGNIRYLDV
-727 LPREFTK
+727 LPKEFTK
-734 EDLVTLR
+734 EDLVNLR
-741 LANNE
+741 LANHE

-752 ITWRWVKE
+752 IIYRWVKE
-760 GKIEKIDTNLWR
+760 DLIKKIDSNLWQ
-772 KIG
+772 KLPS

>member
-1 MIALSHSFSGKPRQA
+1 MIQLSHLYSGKPRKA
-16 SMAAYRQLLAENH
+16 SMAAYRQLLAKNH
-29 VEEILQDVKQNKTL
+29 VDEILLDVKQNNRL

-58 FKNGTR
+58 FNKGTR

-84 TEALWNKVREERL
+84 TEQLWQKVQDEHLVEEC
-97 IQEFRIVYF
+97 RIVYF

-120 TPGLSIEE
+120 TPGATIEE
-128 NIQRLASRLGV
+128 DIQRLASRLGV

-150 CCFMVSEQYVRL
+150 CCFMVSEQYVKL
-162 LDPVVFEPL
+162 LDPKVFG
-171 TEEQRQLYS
+171 TH
-180 ASRMIAQKE
+180 
-189 EDLNALAQNALVQ
+189 
-202 NALVQNELVQNAL
+202 
-215 VQTTPTPPNLGG
+215 PNLPEGEETSPCPSEGG
-227 EEDTPAAESA
+227 ECLPDSEARRPS
-237 PTVVMV
+237 
-243 SPPELGGARGGL
+243 SPSGRLGGVFR
-255 NNSHSCTY
+255 
-263 KDIPYSQIVQ
+263 DIPYENIVK

-289 RNTALYTMSRYLR
+289 RNTALYTLSRYMR

-309 QKLFAIIPHWGLPE
+309 QKLFTVLPHWGLPD
-323 HEVISTIKSAVASVR
+323 HEVQATIKSAVVSTR
-338 PTDMPS
+338 PAGIPS
-344 QMKEVLSSL
+344 KMQEVLSSL
-353 GAAMEVE
+353 GAAIETGTEPVDDALVTPVE
-360 TEKAEDSPIPTVGN
+360 A
-374 ELPGILQDLADHA
+374 ELPGILQDLSDHA
-387 PGEFKEATLIAAM
+387 PEEFREATLIASM

-410 RARYNDGKIN
+410 RAKYRDGKLH
-420 SASFIVDIEAPQATG
+420 SPSFIVDIEAPQATG
-435 KSFVDDEFALL
+435 KSFVDAEYELL

-459 KEIAYS
+459 KEMEYS

-472 DVENPCSQIRILEPN
+472 EVENPCAQIRIIEPN

-543 RISKDSFSGKVTL
+543 RISKDSLSGKVTL

-593 GAKMPKFKPWTKD
+593 GARMPEFKAWTK
-606 EEERVKRQCLCLMD
+606 EEEEKVKRQCLCLMD

-630 NKALEEW
+630 NKAIEEW
-637 DEEKRQEYLQT
+637 DEGKRQEYLQT

-683 IKFARW
+683 IRFAVW

-702 GDKIDA
+702 GAKLDA
-708 LHNGPSPQA
+708 LHDNAISTQA
-717 SKGNVRYLDA
+717 SRGNMRYLDA
-727 LPREFTK
+727 LPKEFTK
-734 EDLVTLR
+734 EDLVNLR
-741 LANNE
+741 LANND
-746 SPVVKT
+746 SPVIKT
-752 ITWRWVKE
+752 VICRWVKE
-760 GKIEKIDTNLWR
+760 GLIVKIDTNLWQ
-772 KIG
+772 KVQ

>member
-1 MIALSHSFSGKPRQA
+1 MTFAAAMIQMASSFSGKPRKA
-16 SMAAYRQLLAENH
+16 SMAAYRQLLAKNH
-29 VEEILQDVKQNKTL
+29 VEEILQDVKQNNRL
-43 DRKKELPVWLPLAAS
+43 DRKKELPVWLPLAQS
-58 FKNGTR
+58 FNNGTR

-72 GLFFLDIDEKGL
+72 GLFYLDIDEKGL
-84 TEALWNKVREERL
+84 TEQLWQKVQDENLIEEY
-97 IQEFRIVYF
+97 RIVYF

-120 TPGLSIEE
+120 TPGATIEE
-128 NIQRLASRLGV
+128 DIQKLASRLGV

-150 CCFMVSEQYVRL
+150 CCFMVSEKYVKL
-162 LDPVVFEPL
+162 LDPIVFEEHPSSPKLGDNRGLNEESPL
-171 TEEQRQLYS
+171 TE
-180 ASRMIAQKE
+180 K
-189 EDLNALAQNALVQ
+189 
-202 NALVQNELVQNAL
+202 NENGSETCSDPQ
-215 VQTTPTPPNLGG
+215 PPNLGG
-227 EEDTPAAESA
+227 S
-237 PTVVMV
+237 
-243 SPPELGGARGGL
+243 
-255 NNSHSCTY
+255 NY
-263 KDIPYSQIVQ
+263 KGIPYENIVQ

-289 RNTALYTMSRYLR
+289 RNMALYTMSRYMR

-309 QKLFAIIPHWGLPE
+309 QKLFTILPHWGLSD
-323 HEVISTIKSAVASVR
+323 HEVQSTIKSAVGSTR
-338 PTDMPS
+338 PAGIPS
-344 QMKEVLSSL
+344 MMNEVLSSL
-353 GAAMEVE
+353 GAASEAGS
-360 TEKAEDSPIPTVGN
+360 AESDESTVAPVDA
-374 ELPGILQDLADHA
+374 ELPGILQDLSDHA
-387 PGEFKEATLIAAM
+387 PEEFREATLMAAM

-410 RARYNDGKIN
+410 RAKYRDGKLN
-420 SASFIVDIEAPQATG
+420 SPSFIVDIEAPQATG
-435 KSFVDDEFALL
+435 KSFVDAEFELL

-459 KEIAYS
+459 KEIEYS
-465 LAKKDGQ
+465 LAKKNGEE
-472 DVENPCSQIRILEPN
+472 VENPCAQIRIIEPN

-574 DAESGL
+574 DAEGGL
-580 VSRVTPVVLPDMV
+580 VSRVTPVLLPDMV
-593 GAKMPKFKPWTKD
+593 GARMPHFKPWSQED
-606 EEERVKRQCLCLMD
+606 EEKVKRQCLCLMD
-620 EEGEVDLPLI
+620 EEGEVELPLI
-630 NKALEEW
+630 NKAIEAW

-683 IKFARW
+683 IRFAVW

-702 GDKIDA
+702 GNKIDA
-708 LHNGPSPQA
+708 LHDNAVSPQA
-717 SKGNVRYLDA
+717 SKGNIRYLDV
-727 LPREFTK
+727 LPKEFTK
-734 EDLVTLR
+734 EDLVNLR

-752 ITWRWVKE
+752 IIYRWVKE
-760 GKIEKIDTNLWR
+760 GLVVKTNANLWQ
-772 KIG
+772 KIQV

>member
-1 MIALSHSFSGKPRQA
+1 MASSFSGKPRKA
-16 SMAAYRQLLAENH
+16 SMAAYRQLLAKNH
-29 VEEILQDVKQNKTL
+29 VEKILEDVKQNNRL
-43 DRKKELPVWLPLAAS
+43 DRKKELPVWLPLAQS
-58 FKNGTR
+58 FNNGTR

-72 GLFFLDIDEKGL
+72 GLFYLDIDEKGL
-84 TEALWNKVREERL
+84 TEQLWQKVQDENLIEEY
-97 IQEFRIVYF
+97 RIVYF

-120 TPGLSIEE
+120 TPGATIEE
-128 NIQRLASRLGV
+128 DIQKLASRLGV

-150 CCFMVSEQYVRL
+150 CCFMVSEKYVKL
-162 LDPVVFEPL
+162 LDPIVFEEQPSSPKLGDNRGLNEESPL
-171 TEEQRQLYS
+171 TE
-180 ASRMIAQKE
+180 K
-189 EDLNALAQNALVQ
+189 
-202 NALVQNELVQNAL
+202 NENGSETCSDPQ
-215 VQTTPTPPNLGG
+215 PPNLGG
-227 EEDTPAAESA
+227 S
-237 PTVVMV
+237 
-243 SPPELGGARGGL
+243 
-255 NNSHSCTY
+255 NY
-263 KDIPYSQIVQ
+263 KGIPYENIVQ

-289 RNTALYTMSRYLR
+289 RNMALYTMSRYMR

-309 QKLFAIIPHWGLPE
+309 QKLFTILPHWGLSN
-323 HEVISTIKSAVASVR
+323 HEVQSTIKSAVGSTR
-338 PTDMPS
+338 PAGIPS
-344 QMKEVLSSL
+344 MMNEVLSSL
-353 GAAMEVE
+353 GAASEAGS
-360 TEKAEDSPIPTVGN
+360 AESDESTVAPVDN
-374 ELPGILQDLADHA
+374 ELPGILQDLSDHA
-387 PGEFKEATLIAAM
+387 PEEFREATLMAAM

-410 RARYNDGKIN
+410 RAKYRDGKLN
-420 SASFIVDIEAPQATG
+420 SPSFIVDIEAPQATG
-435 KSFVDDEFALL
+435 KSFVDAEFELL

-459 KEIAYS
+459 KEIEYS
-465 LAKKDGQ
+465 MAKKNGEE
-472 DVENPCSQIRILEPN
+472 VENPCAQIRIIEPN

-574 DAESGL
+574 DAEGGL
-580 VSRVTPVVLPDMV
+580 VSRVTPVLLPDMV
-593 GAKMPKFKPWTKD
+593 GARMPHFKAWSQED
-606 EEERVKRQCLCLMD
+606 EEKVKRQCLCLMD
-620 EEGEVDLPLI
+620 EEGEVELPLI
-630 NKALEEW
+630 NKAIEAW

-683 IKFARW
+683 IRFAVW

-702 GDKIDA
+702 GNKIDA
-708 LHNGPSPQA
+708 LHDNAVSPQA
-717 SKGNVRYLDA
+717 SKGNIRYLDV
-727 LPREFTK
+727 LPKEFTK
-734 EDLVTLR
+734 EDLVNLR

-752 ITWRWVKE
+752 IIYRWVKE
-760 GKIEKIDTNLWR
+760 GLVVKTNANLWQ
-772 KIG
+772 KIQV

>member
-1 MIALSHSFSGKPRQA
+1 MANSFSGKPRKA
-16 SMAAYRQLLAENH
+16 SMAAYRQLLAKNH
-29 VEEILQDVKQNKTL
+29 VEEILTDVKQNNNL
-43 DRKKELPVWLPLAAS
+43 DRKKELPVWLPLAEC
-58 FKNGTR
+58 FNNGTR
-64 KAEDAVPS
+64 KAEDAEAS
-72 GLFFLDIDEKGL
+72 GLYFLDIDEKGL
-84 TEALWNKVREERL
+84 TDALWKKVREENL
-97 IQEFRIVYF
+97 IEAFRIVYF

-128 NIQRLASRLGV
+128 DIQKLASRLGV

-150 CCFMVSEQYVRL
+150 CCFMVSEQYVKL
-162 LDPVVFEPL
+162 LDPIVFEPL
-171 TEEQRQLYS
+171 TEEQKKLYVQPVV
-180 ASRMIAQKE
+180 AKVAQTSVNE
-189 EDLNALAQNALVQ
+189 ECSMVN
-202 NALVQNELVQNAL
+202 
-215 VQTTPTPPNLGG
+215 G
-227 EEDTPAAESA
+227 ECS
-237 PTVVMV
+237 M
-243 SPPELGGARGGL
+243 
-255 NNSHSCTY
+255 TY
-263 KDIPYSQIVQ
+263 KGIAYEKIVQ
-273 ALLWK
+273 SLLWK

-289 RNTALYTMSRYLR
+289 RNMALYTMSRYLR
-302 FICDFDE
+302 FICDFNE
-309 QKLFAIIPHWGLPE
+309 QKLFQILPHWGLSD
-323 HEVISTIKSAVASVR
+323 HEVLSTIKSAVGSTR
-338 PTDMPS
+338 PSEMPS
-344 QMKEVLSSL
+344 QMKEVLASL
-353 GAAMEVE
+353 GAAQETSSESVDDAIVTPVE
-360 TEKAEDSPIPTVGN
+360 N
-374 ELPGILQDLADHA
+374 ELPDLLQDLSDHA
-387 PGEFKEATLIAAM
+387 PEEFKEATLIAAM

-410 RARYNDGKIN
+410 RAKYRDGKLN
-420 SASFIVDIEAPQATG
+420 SPSFIVDIEAPQATG
-435 KSFVDDEFALL
+435 KSFVDNEFELL

-465 LAKKDGQ
+465 LAKKNGEE
-472 DVENPCSQIRILEPN
+472 VENPCSQIRILEPN

-593 GAKMPKFKPWTKD
+593 GAKMPKFKMWTKD
-606 EEERVKRQCLCLMD
+606 EEEKVKRMCLCLMD
-620 EEGEVDLPLI
+620 EEGEVELPLI
-630 NKALEEW
+630 NKAIEDW
-637 DEEKRQEYLQT
+637 DEGKRQEYLQT

-669 IAYLLEGRQETERA
+669 IAYLLEGHKETERA
-683 IKFARW
+683 IKFALW
-689 YAERCLHYQLQLY
+689 YAERCLHYQLQIY

-708 LHNGPSPQA
+708 LNNGTLSIQA
-717 SKGNVRYLDA
+717 SKGNIRYLEA
-727 LPREFTK
+727 LPKEFTK
-734 EDLVTLR
+734 EDFVNLR
-741 LANNE
+741 LGNGE

-752 ITWRWVKE
+752 IIYRWVKE
-760 GKIEKIDTNLWR
+760 GKIKKTDTNLWQ
-772 KIG
+772 KC

>member
-1 MIALSHSFSGKPRQA
+1 MISVANSFSGKPRQA

-29 VEEILQDVKQNKTL
+29 VEEILQDVKQNKNL
-43 DRKKELPVWLPLAAS
+43 DRKKELPVWLPLAECFS
-58 FKNGTR
+58 NGTR

-84 TEALWNKVREERL
+84 TEQLWQKVQDENL
-97 IQEFRIVYF
+97 IEEFRIVYF

-120 TPGLSIEE
+120 TPGISIEE
-128 NIQRLASRLGV
+128 DIQKLASRLGV

-150 CCFMVSEQYVRL
+150 CCFMVSEQYVKL
-162 LDPVVFEPL
+162 LDPVVFEASPNPL
-171 TEEQRQLYS
+171 
-180 ASRMIAQKE
+180 QKE
-189 EDLNALAQNALVQ
+189 GANKEADHPLL
-202 NALVQNELVQNAL
+202 
-215 VQTTPTPPNLGG
+215 LGR
-227 EEDTPAAESA
+227 A
-237 PTVVMV
+237 
-243 SPPELGGARGGL
+243 GGG
-255 NNSHSCTY
+255 SY
-263 KDIPYSQIVQ
+263 KDIPYEKIVQ

-289 RNTALYTMSRYLR
+289 RNMALYTMSRYLR

-309 QKLFAIIPHWGLPE
+309 QKLFVVLPHWGLSD
-323 HEVISTIKSAVASVR
+323 HEVVSTIKSAVGSTR
-338 PTDMPS
+338 PAEMPS
-344 QMKEVLSSL
+344 LMKEVLASL
-353 GAAMEVE
+353 GAMME
-360 TEKAEDSPIPTVGN
+360 AEDEDTDASLAPPVDS
-374 ELPGILQDLADHA
+374 ELPGLLQELADHA
-387 PGEFKEATLIAAM
+387 PDEFKEATLIAAM

-410 RARYNDGKIN
+410 RAKYRDGKVN
-420 SASFIVDIEAPQATG
+420 SPSFIVDIEAPQATG
-435 KSFVDDEFALL
+435 KSFVDNVFELL

-465 LAKKDGQ
+465 LAQNSGQ
-472 DVENPCSQIRILEPN
+472 EVENPYSNIRIIEPT
-487 IGVSAFLER
+487 IGVTAFLER

-593 GAKMPKFKPWTKD
+593 GAKMPQFKAWSQED
-606 EEERVKRQCLCLMD
+606 EEKVKRQCLCLMD

-630 NKALEEW
+630 NKAIEEW
-637 DEEKRQEYLQT
+637 DEGKRQEYLQT

-655 LRRRAALNGFRAGI
+655 FRRRAALNGFRAGI

-683 IKFARW
+683 IKFAIW
-689 YAERCLHYQLQLY
+689 YAERCLHYQLQIY

-708 LHNGPSPQA
+708 LHNGTLSTQA
-717 SKGNVRYLDA
+717 SKGNIRYLDA
-727 LPREFTK
+727 LPKEFTK
-734 EDLVTLR
+734 EDLVNLR

-752 ITWRWVKE
+752 IIYRWVKE
-760 GKIEKIDTNLWR
+760 NLIVKINTNLWQ
-772 KIG
+772 KIQ

>member
-1 MIALSHSFSGKPRQA
+1 MTFAAAMIQMASSFSGKPRKA
-16 SMAAYRQLLAENH
+16 SMAAYRQLLAKNH
-29 VEEILQDVKQNKTL
+29 VEDILQDVKQNNRL
-43 DRKKELPVWLPLAAS
+43 DRKKELPVWLPLAQS
-58 FKNGTR
+58 FNNGTR

-72 GLFFLDIDEKGL
+72 GLFYLDIDEKGL
-84 TEALWNKVREERL
+84 TEQLWQKVQDENLIEEY
-97 IQEFRIVYF
+97 RIVYF

-120 TPGLSIEE
+120 TPGAIIEE
-128 NIQRLASRLGV
+128 DIQKLASRLGV

-150 CCFMVSEQYVRL
+150 CCFMVSEKYVKL
-162 LDPVVFEPL
+162 LDPIVFEEQPSSPKLGDNRGLNEESPL
-171 TEEQRQLYS
+171 TE
-180 ASRMIAQKE
+180 
-189 EDLNALAQNALVQ
+189 
-202 NALVQNELVQNAL
+202 QNENGSETCSAPQH
-215 VQTTPTPPNLGG
+215 PNLGG
-227 EEDTPAAESA
+227 S
-237 PTVVMV
+237 
-243 SPPELGGARGGL
+243 
-255 NNSHSCTY
+255 NY
-263 KDIPYSQIVQ
+263 KGIPYENIVQ

-289 RNTALYTMSRYLR
+289 RNMALYTMSRYMR

-309 QKLFAIIPHWGLPE
+309 QKLFTILPHWGLSD
-323 HEVISTIKSAVASVR
+323 HEVQSTIKSAVGSTR
-338 PTDMPS
+338 PAGIPS
-344 QMKEVLSSL
+344 MMNEVLSSL
-353 GAAMEVE
+353 GAASEAGS
-360 TEKAEDSPIPTVGN
+360 AESDESTVAPVDN
-374 ELPGILQDLADHA
+374 ELPGILQDLSDHA
-387 PGEFKEATLIAAM
+387 PEEFREATLMAAM

-410 RARYNDGKIN
+410 RAKYRDGKLN
-420 SASFIVDIEAPQATG
+420 SPSFIVDIEAPQATG
-435 KSFVDDEFALL
+435 KSFVDAEFELL

-459 KEIAYS
+459 KEIEYS
-465 LAKKDGQ
+465 LAKKNGEE
-472 DVENPCSQIRILEPN
+472 VENPCAQIRIIEPN

-574 DAESGL
+574 DAEGGL
-580 VSRVTPVVLPDMV
+580 VSRVTPVLLPDMV
-593 GAKMPKFKPWTKD
+593 GARMPHFKPWSQED
-606 EEERVKRQCLCLMD
+606 EEKVKRQCLCLMD
-620 EEGEVDLPLI
+620 EEGEIELPLI
-630 NKALEEW
+630 NKAIEAW

-683 IKFARW
+683 IRFAVW
-689 YAERCLHYQLQLY
+689 YAQRCLHYQLQLY
-702 GDKIDA
+702 GNKIDA
-708 LHNGPSPQA
+708 LHDNAVSPQA
-717 SKGNVRYLDA
+717 SKGNIRYLDV
-727 LPREFTK
+727 LPKEFTK
-734 EDLVTLR
+734 EDLVNLR

-752 ITWRWVKE
+752 IIYRWVKE
-760 GKIEKIDTNLWR
+760 GLVVKTNANLWQ
-772 KIG
+772 KIQV

>member
-1 MIALSHSFSGKPRQA
+1 MIMLASSFSGKPRQA

-29 VEEILQDVKQNKTL
+29 VEEVLQDVKQNNNL
-43 DRKKELPVWLPLAAS
+43 DRKKSLPVWLPLAEC
-58 FKNGTR
+58 FINGTR
-64 KAEDAVPS
+64 KAEDAQPS
-72 GLFFLDIDEKGL
+72 GLYFLDIDEKGL
-84 TEALWNKVREERL
+84 TEQLWNKVREENL
-97 IQEFRIVYF
+97 IEEFRIVYF

-120 TPGLSIEE
+120 TPGISIEE
-128 NIQRLASRLGV
+128 DIQKLASRLGV

-150 CCFMVSEQYVRL
+150 CCFMVSEQYVKL

-171 TEEQRQLYS
+171 SEEQKKLY
-180 ASRMIAQKE
+180 AQPIINKVERKE
-189 EDLNALAQNALVQ
+189 ECSMVN
-202 NALVQNELVQNAL
+202 
-215 VQTTPTPPNLGG
+215 G
-227 EEDTPAAESA
+227 ECS
-237 PTVVMV
+237 M
-243 SPPELGGARGGL
+243 S
-255 NNSHSCTY
+255 Y
-263 KDIPYSQIVQ
+263 KGIPYEKIVQ

-289 RNTALYTMSRYLR
+289 RNMALYTMSRYMR
-302 FICDFDE
+302 FVCDFDE
-309 QKLFAIIPHWGLPE
+309 QKLFQILPHWGLSD
-323 HEVISTIKSAVASVR
+323 HEVIATIKSAVGSTR
-338 PTDMPS
+338 PAEMPS
-344 QMKEVLSSL
+344 QMKEVLSFL
-353 GAAMEVE
+353 GAAGENA
-360 TEKAEDSPIPTVGN
+360 TEDSDEALAPPVN
-374 ELPGILQDLADHA
+374 QELPGILQTLSDHA
-387 PGEFKEATLIAAM
+387 PEEFKEATLIAAM

-410 RARYNDGKIN
+410 RARYRDGKLN
-420 SASFIVDIEAPQATG
+420 SPSFIVDIEAPQATG
-435 KSFVDDEFALL
+435 KSFVDDEFELL

-459 KEIAYS
+459 KEIEYS
-465 LAKKDGQ
+465 LANKDGQ
-472 DVENPCSQIRILEPN
+472 DVENPCSNIRIIEPN

-580 VSRVTPVVLPDMV
+580 VSRVTPVVLPDMT
-593 GAKMPKFKPWTKD
+593 GTKMPEFKAWTK
-606 EEERVKRQCLCLMD
+606 EEEEQVKRQCLCLMD
-620 EEGEVDLPLI
+620 EEGEVSLPLI
-630 NKALEEW
+630 NKAIEEW
-637 DEEKRQEYLQT
+637 DEGKRQEYLQT

-683 IKFARW
+683 IKFALW
-689 YAERCLHYQLQLY
+689 YAERCLHYQLQIY

-708 LHNGPSPQA
+708 LNNKLSPQA
-717 SKGNVRYLDA
+717 AKGNFRYLEA
-727 LPREFTK
+727 LPKEFTK
-734 EDLVTLR
+734 EDLVNLR

-752 ITWRWVKE
+752 IIYRWVKE
-760 GKIEKIDTNLWR
+760 QMVEKIGTNLWR
-772 KIG
+772 KCS

>member
-1 MIALSHSFSGKPRQA
+1 
-16 SMAAYRQLLAENH
+16 MAAYRQLLAENH
-29 VEEILQDVKQNKTL
+29 VEEILQDVKQNKNL
-43 DRKKELPVWLPLAAS
+43 DRKKELPVWLPLAEC
-58 FKNGTR
+58 FNNGTR

-84 TEALWNKVREERL
+84 TEQLWQKVQDENL
-97 IQEFRIVYF
+97 IEEFRIVYF

-120 TPGLSIEE
+120 TPGISIEE
-128 NIQRLASRLGV
+128 DIQKLASRLGV

-150 CCFMVSEQYVRL
+150 CCFMVSEQYVKL
-162 LDPVVFEPL
+162 LDPIVFEPL
-171 TEEQRQLYS
+171 TEEQKKMYATEVSVGAALYC
-180 ASRMIAQKE
+180 
-189 EDLNALAQNALVQ
+189 
-202 NALVQNELVQNAL
+202 
-215 VQTTPTPPNLGG
+215 P
-227 EEDTPAAESA
+227 
-237 PTVVMV
+237 MV
-243 SPPELGGARGGL
+243 NGQCSMVNGQCSM
-255 NNSHSCTY
+255 NY
-263 KDIPYSQIVQ
+263 KDIPYEKIVQ

-289 RNTALYTMSRYLR
+289 RNMAFYTMSRYMR

-309 QKLFAIIPHWGLPE
+309 QKLFVVLPHWGLSD
-323 HEVISTIKSAVASVR
+323 HEVVSTIKSAVGSTR
-338 PTDMPS
+338 PAEMPS
-344 QMKEVLSSL
+344 QMKEVLASL
-353 GAAMEVE
+353 GAMME
-360 TEKAEDSPIPTVGN
+360 AEDEDPEASLAPPVDS
-374 ELPGILQDLADHA
+374 ELPGLLQELADHA
-387 PGEFKEATLIAAM
+387 PDEFKEATLIAAM

-410 RARYNDGKIN
+410 RAKYRDGKVN
-420 SASFIVDIEAPQATG
+420 SLSFIVDIEAPQATG
-435 KSFVDDEFALL
+435 KSFVDNVFELL

-465 LAKKDGQ
+465 LAQNSGQ
-472 DVENPCSQIRILEPN
+472 EVENPCSNIRIIEPT
-487 IGVSAFLER
+487 IGVTAFLER

-543 RISKDSFSGKVTL
+543 RISKDSISGKVTL

-580 VSRVTPVVLPDMV
+580 VSRVTPVQLPDMI
-593 GAKMPKFKPWTKD
+593 GASMPRFKVWTKD
-606 EEERVKRQCLCLMD
+606 EEENVKRQCLCLMD

-630 NKALEEW
+630 NKAIEAW
-637 DEEKRQEYLQT
+637 DESKREEYLQT
-648 LRYSLDV
+648 LRPSIDV
-655 LRRRAALNGFRAGI
+655 LRRRSALNGFRAGI

-683 IKFARW
+683 IRFAVW
-689 YAERCLHYQLQLY
+689 YAERCLHYQLQIY

-708 LHNGPSPQA
+708 LYHGMQGTKA
-717 SKGNVRYLDA
+717 SKSNIRYLDT
-727 LPREFTK
+727 LPKEFTK
-734 EDLVTLR
+734 EDLVALR
-741 LANNE
+741 LANGD

-752 ITWRWVKE
+752 VICRWVKE
-760 GKIEKIDTNLWR
+760 GKVEKIGTNLWQ
-772 KIG
+772 KNC

>member
-1 MIALSHSFSGKPRQA
+1 MILLATSFSGKPRQA

-29 VEEILQDVKQNKTL
+29 VEEILTDVKQNKNL
-43 DRKKELPVWLPLAAS
+43 DRKKELPVWLPLAEC
-58 FKNGTR
+58 FTNGVR
-64 KAEDAVPS
+64 KAEDAVAS
-72 GLFFLDIDEKGL
+72 GLYFLDIDEKGL
-84 TEALWNKVREERL
+84 TEALWNKVREENL
-97 IQEFRIVYF
+97 IEEFRIVYF

-128 NIQRLASRLGV
+128 DIQKLASRLGV

-150 CCFMVSEQYVRL
+150 CCFMVSEQYVKL
-162 LDPVVFEPL
+162 MDPIIFEPL
-171 TEEQRQLYS
+171 TDEQRQLY
-180 ASRMIAQKE
+180 AQPIINKVEPTE
-189 EDLNALAQNALVQ
+189 ELSTLN
-202 NALVQNELVQNAL
+202 
-215 VQTTPTPPNLGG
+215 
-227 EEDTPAAESA
+227 
-237 PTVVMV
+237 
-243 SPPELGGARGGL
+243 SPL
-255 NNSHSCTY
+255 STSY
-263 KDIPYSQIVQ
+263 KGIPYEKIVQ

-309 QKLFAIIPHWGLPE
+309 QKLFAILPHWGLSD
-323 HEVISTIKSAVASVR
+323 HEVLSTIKSAVSSVR
-338 PTDMPS
+338 PTYMPS

-353 GAAMEVE
+353 GAAQEASAESVDESLVTPVE
-360 TEKAEDSPIPTVGN
+360 D
-374 ELPGILQDLADHA
+374 ELPGILQDLSDHA
-387 PGEFKEATLIAAM
+387 PEEFKEATLIAAM

-410 RARYNDGKIN
+410 RAKYRDGKMN

-435 KSFVDDEFALL
+435 KSFVDNEFELL

-472 DVENPCSQIRILEPN
+472 DVENPCSQIRIIEPN

-556 YYNMVMCGTPN
+556 HYNMVMCGTPN

-593 GAKMPKFKPWTKD
+593 GAKMPQFKVWTKD
-606 EEERVKRQCLCLMD
+606 EEEKVKRQCLCLMD

-630 NKALEEW
+630 NKAIEEW
-637 DEEKRQEYLQT
+637 DEGKRQEYLQT

-683 IKFARW
+683 IKFALW
-689 YAERCLHYQLQLY
+689 YAERCLYYQLQIY

-708 LHNGPSPQA
+708 LNNKLSPQA
-717 SKGNVRYLDA
+717 SKGNIRYLDA
-727 LPREFTK
+727 LPKEFTK
-734 EDLVTLR
+734 EDLVGLR

-752 ITWRWVKE
+752 ITYRWCKE
-760 GKIEKIDTNLWR
+760 GKTEKIGTNLWR
-772 KIG
+772 KIC

>member
-1 MIALSHSFSGKPRQA
+1 
-16 SMAAYRQLLAENH
+16 MAAYRQLLAKNH
-29 VEEILQDVKQNKTL
+29 VEEILTDVKQNNNL
-43 DRKKELPVWLPLAAS
+43 DRKKELPVWLPLAEC
-58 FKNGTR
+58 FNNGTR
-64 KAEDAVPS
+64 KAEDAEAS
-72 GLFFLDIDEKGL
+72 GLYFLDIDEKGL
-84 TEALWNKVREERL
+84 TDALWKKVREENL
-97 IQEFRIVYF
+97 IEAFRIVYF

-128 NIQRLASRLGV
+128 DIQKLASRLGV

-150 CCFMVSEQYVRL
+150 CCFMVSEQYVKL
-162 LDPVVFEPL
+162 LDPIVFEPL
-171 TEEQRQLYS
+171 TEEQKKLYVQPVV
-180 ASRMIAQKE
+180 AKVAQTSVNE
-189 EDLNALAQNALVQ
+189 ECSMVN
-202 NALVQNELVQNAL
+202 
-215 VQTTPTPPNLGG
+215 G
-227 EEDTPAAESA
+227 ECS
-237 PTVVMV
+237 M
-243 SPPELGGARGGL
+243 
-255 NNSHSCTY
+255 TY
-263 KDIPYSQIVQ
+263 KGIAYEKIVQ
-273 ALLWK
+273 SLLWK

-289 RNTALYTMSRYLR
+289 RNMALYTMSRYLR
-302 FICDFDE
+302 FICDFNE
-309 QKLFAIIPHWGLPE
+309 QKLFQILPHWGLSD
-323 HEVISTIKSAVASVR
+323 HEVLSTIKSAVGSTR
-338 PTDMPS
+338 PSEMPS
-344 QMKEVLSSL
+344 QMKEVLASL
-353 GAAMEVE
+353 GAAQETSSESVDDAIVTPVE
-360 TEKAEDSPIPTVGN
+360 N
-374 ELPGILQDLADHA
+374 ELPDLLQDLSDHA
-387 PGEFKEATLIAAM
+387 PEEFKEATLIAAM

-410 RARYNDGKIN
+410 RAKYRDGKLN
-420 SASFIVDIEAPQATG
+420 SPSFIVDIEAPQATG
-435 KSFVDDEFALL
+435 KSFVDNEFELL

-465 LAKKDGQ
+465 LAKKNGEE
-472 DVENPCSQIRILEPN
+472 VENPCSQIRILEPN

-593 GAKMPKFKPWTKD
+593 GAKMPKFKVWTKD
-606 EEERVKRQCLCLMD
+606 EEEKVKRMCLCLMD
-620 EEGEVDLPLI
+620 EEGEVELPLI
-630 NKALEEW
+630 NKAIEDW
-637 DEEKRQEYLQT
+637 DEGKRQEYLQT

-669 IAYLLEGRQETERA
+669 IAYLLEGHKETERA
-683 IKFARW
+683 IKFALW
-689 YAERCLHYQLQLY
+689 YAERCLHYQLQIY

-708 LHNGPSPQA
+708 LHNGTLSIQA
-717 SKGNVRYLDA
+717 SKGNIRYLDA
-727 LPREFTK
+727 LPKEFTK
-734 EDLVTLR
+734 EDFVNLR
-741 LANNE
+741 LGNGE

-752 ITWRWVKE
+752 IIYRWVKE
-760 GKIEKIDTNLWR
+760 GKIKKTDTNLWQ
-772 KIG
+772 KC

>member
-1 MIALSHSFSGKPRQA
+1 
-16 SMAAYRQLLAENH
+16 MAAYRQLLAKNH
-29 VEEILQDVKQNKTL
+29 VEEILQDVKQNNRL
-43 DRKKELPVWLPLAAS
+43 DRKKELPVWLPLAQS
-58 FKNGTR
+58 FNNGTR

-72 GLFFLDIDEKGL
+72 GLFYLDIDEKGL
-84 TEALWNKVREERL
+84 TEQLWQKVQDENLIEEYR
-97 IQEFRIVYF
+97 IVYFEEYRIVYF

-120 TPGLSIEE
+120 TPGATIEE
-128 NIQRLASRLGV
+128 DIQKLASRLGV

-150 CCFMVSEQYVRL
+150 CCFMVSEKYVKL
-162 LDPVVFEPL
+162 LDPEVFEEQPSSPKLGDNRGLNEESPL
-171 TEEQRQLYS
+171 TEKNENGSETCS
-180 ASRMIAQKE
+180 APQ
-189 EDLNALAQNALVQ
+189 
-202 NALVQNELVQNAL
+202 
-215 VQTTPTPPNLGG
+215 PPNLGG
-227 EEDTPAAESA
+227 S
-237 PTVVMV
+237 
-243 SPPELGGARGGL
+243 
-255 NNSHSCTY
+255 NY
-263 KDIPYSQIVQ
+263 KGIPYENIVQ

-289 RNTALYTMSRYLR
+289 RNMALYTMSRYMR

-309 QKLFAIIPHWGLPE
+309 QKLFTILPHWGLSD
-323 HEVISTIKSAVASVR
+323 HEVQSTIKSAVGSTR
-338 PTDMPS
+338 PAGIPS
-344 QMKEVLSSL
+344 MMNEVLSSL
-353 GAAMEVE
+353 GAASEAGS
-360 TEKAEDSPIPTVGN
+360 AESDESTVAPVDA
-374 ELPGILQDLADHA
+374 ELPGILQDLSDHA
-387 PGEFKEATLIAAM
+387 PEEFREATLMAAM

-410 RARYNDGKIN
+410 RAKYRDGKLN
-420 SASFIVDIEAPQATG
+420 SPSFIVDIEAPQATG
-435 KSFVDDEFALL
+435 KSFVDAEFELL

-459 KEIAYS
+459 KEIEYS
-465 LAKKDGQ
+465 LAKKNGEE
-472 DVENPCSQIRILEPN
+472 VENPCAQIRIIEPN

-574 DAESGL
+574 DAEGGL
-580 VSRVTPVVLPDMV
+580 VSRVTPVLLPDMV
-593 GAKMPKFKPWTKD
+593 GARMPHFKAWSQED
-606 EEERVKRQCLCLMD
+606 EEKVKRQCLCLMD
-620 EEGEVDLPLI
+620 EEGEVELPLI
-630 NKALEEW
+630 NKAIEAW

-683 IKFARW
+683 IRFAVW

-702 GDKIDA
+702 GNKIDA
-708 LHNGPSPQA
+708 LHDNAVSPQA
-717 SKGNVRYLDA
+717 SKGNIRYLDV
-727 LPREFTK
+727 LPKEFTK
-734 EDLVTLR
+734 EDLVNLR

-752 ITWRWVKE
+752 IIYRWVKE
-760 GKIEKIDTNLWR
+760 GLVVKTNANLWQ
-772 KIG
+772 KIQV